1 MNRRHLLAALPAA
14 ALAPRLATAQDW
26 PPGPVR
32 AIVPFAPGSATD
44 TVARVFTEKMRDTL
58 GQNVVVEN
66 RAGAN
71 GLIGAEAVARATPDG
86 LTVLIGT
93 NSTNAAAGALFKRVP
108 FDVENAFIPVSTLGS
123 VPLLVAVRAESRWQN
138 LAELLAEAKAKPE
151 GVTYASAS
159 SSQQVST
166 ELMAHMAGAKMLRV
180 PYRSSPLAVQ
190 DLLAGRVDLF
200 VADQL
205 VILPQ
210 AREGKL
216 RILGITSPQRS
227 AMLPEIPTVAE
238 AGNLPGYQITAWF
251 GLFVPAGTPALAVS
265 RLNAAVRRAGEQADL
280 RERLSSGFGMVVS
293 TSTPEEAAAFVK
305 SETQRWTS
313 AIRTAGIE
321 PE

>member
-1 MNRRHLLAALPAA
+1 MRRRHLLAALPAA
-14 ALAPRLATAQDW
+14 ALAPRLASAQEW

-44 TVARVFTEKMRDTL
+44 TVARVFTEKMRETL

-138 LAELLAEAKAKPE
+138 LAELLAEAKTKPE
-151 GVTYASAS
+151 GITYASAS

-166 ELMAHMAGAKMLRV
+166 ELMAHMAGVKMLRV

-190 DLLAGRVDLF
+190 DLLAGRVDFF

-216 RILGITSPQRS
+216 RILGITAPQRS

-251 GLFVPAGTPALAVS
+251 GLFVPAGTPAIAVS

-280 RERLSSGFGMVVS
+280 RERLSSGFGMVVA

>member
-1 MNRRHLLAALPAA
+1 MRRRHLLAALPAA
-14 ALAPRLATAQDW
+14 AFAPRLAGAQDW

-44 TVARVFTEKMRDTL
+44 TVARVFTERMRETL

-151 GVTYASAS
+151 GITYASAS

-216 RILGITSPQRS
+216 RILGITSPERS

-238 AGNLPGYQITAWF
+238 AGKLPGYQITAWF
-251 GLFVPAGTPALAVS
+251 GLFVPAGTPAIAVA
-265 RLNAAVRRAGEQADL
+265 RLNTAVRRAGEQADL

-293 TSTPEEAAAFVK
+293 TSTAEEAAAFVK
-305 SETQRWTS
+305 AETQRWTA

>member
-1 MNRRHLLAALPAA
+1 MHRRHLLAALPAA
-14 ALAPRLATAQDW
+14 ALAPRLAAAQEW

-44 TVARVFTEKMRDTL
+44 TVARVFTEKMRETL
-58 GQNVVVEN
+58 SQNVVVEN

-71 GLIGAEAVARATPDG
+71 GLIGAEAVARAAPDG

-151 GVTYASAS
+151 SITYASAS

-216 RILGITSPQRS
+216 RILGITAPQRS

-251 GLFVPAGTPALAVS
+251 GLFVPAGTSAIAVS

-280 RERLSSGFGMVVS
+280 RERLSSGFGMVVA

-305 SETQRWTS
+305 VEIQRWTS
-313 AIRTAGIE
+313 AIRTAGIQ

>member
-1 MNRRHLLAALPAA
+1 MRRRHLLVALPAA
-14 ALAPRLATAQDW
+14 ALAPRLAAAQEW

-108 FDVENAFIPVSTLGS
+108 FDVDTAFIPVSTLGS
-123 VPLLVAVRAESRWQN
+123 VPLLVAVRAES
-138 LAELLAEAKAKPE
+138 LLAEAKTKPE
-151 GVTYASAS
+151 GITYASAS

-166 ELMAHMAGAKMLRV
+166 ELMAHMAGVKMLRV

-251 GLFVPAGTPALAVS
+251 GLFVPAGTPAIAVS

>member
-1 MNRRHLLAALPAA
+1 MHRRHLLAALPAA
-14 ALAPRLATAQDW
+14 ALAPRLAAAQEW

-44 TVARVFTEKMRDTL
+44 TVARVFTEKMRETL
-58 GQNVVVEN
+58 SQNVVVEN

-71 GLIGAEAVARATPDG
+71 GLIGAEAVARAAPDG

-151 GVTYASAS
+151 SITYASAS

-216 RILGITSPQRS
+216 RILGITAPQRS

-251 GLFVPAGTPALAVS
+251 GLFVPAGTPAIAVS

-280 RERLSSGFGMVVS
+280 RERLSSGFGMVVA

-305 SETQRWTS
+305 VEIQRWTS
-313 AIRTAGIE
+313 AIRTAGIQ

>member
-1 MNRRHLLAALPAA
+1 MRRRHLLAALPAA
-14 ALAPRLATAQDW
+14 ALAPRLASAQEW

-138 LAELLAEAKAKPE
+138 LAELLAEAKTKPE
-151 GVTYASAS
+151 GITYASAS

-166 ELMAHMAGAKMLRV
+166 ELMAHMAGVKMLRV

-216 RILGITSPQRS
+216 RILGITAPQRS

-251 GLFVPAGTPALAVS
+251 GLFVPAGTPAIAVS

-280 RERLSSGFGMVVS
+280 RERLSSGFGMVVA

>member
-1 MNRRHLLAALPAA
+1 
-14 ALAPRLATAQDW
+14 
-26 PPGPVR
+26 VR

-44 TVARVFTEKMRDTL
+44 TVARVFTERMRETL
-58 GQNVVVEN
+58 GQSVVVEN

-123 VPLLVAVRAESRWQN
+123 VPLLVAVRAESKWQN
-138 LAELLAEAKAKPE
+138 LAALLADAKAKPE
-151 GVTYASAS
+151 GVTYASS
-159 SSQQVST
+159 SASQQVST
-166 ELMAHMAGAKMLRV
+166 ELMAHMAGVKMLRV

-227 AMLPEIPTVAE
+227 TMLPEIPTVAE

-251 GLFVPAGTPALAVS
+251 GLFAPAGTPAPAIA
-265 RLNAAVRRAGEQADL
+265 RLNAAVRRAGDQADL
-280 RERLSSGFGMVVS
+280 RERLASGFGMVVS
-293 TSTPEEAAAFVK
+293 TSSPEEAASFVK
-305 SETQRWTS
+305 AETQRWTS

>member
-1 MNRRHLLAALPAA
+1 MKRRHLLAALPAA
-14 ALAPRLATAQDW
+14 ALAPRFAAAQEW
-26 PPGPVR
+26 PPSPVR

-123 VPLLVAVRAESRWQN
+123 VPLMVAVRAESRWQN

-151 GVTYASAS
+151 GITYASAS

-238 AGNLPGYQITAWF
+238 
-251 GLFVPAGTPALAVS
+251 
-265 RLNAAVRRAGEQADL
+265 
-280 RERLSSGFGMVVS
+280 
-293 TSTPEEAAAFVK
+293 
-305 SETQRWTS
+305 
-313 AIRTAGIE
+313 
-321 PE
+321 

>member
-14 ALAPRLATAQDW
+14 ALAPRFAAAQEW

-108 FDVENAFIPVSTLGS
+108 FDVETAFTPVSTLGS
-123 VPLLVAVRAESRWQN
+123 VPLLVAVRAESKWQN
-138 LAELLAEAKAKPE
+138 LAELLAEAKTKPE
-151 GVTYASAS
+151 GITYASAS

-166 ELMAHMAGAKMLRV
+166 ELMAHMAGVKMLRV

-280 RERLSSGFGMVVS
+280 RERLSSGFGMVVA

-305 SETQRWTS
+305 TETQRWTS

>member
-1 MNRRHLLAALPAA
+1 
-14 ALAPRLATAQDW
+14 
-26 PPGPVR
+26 
-32 AIVPFAPGSATD
+32 
-44 TVARVFTEKMRDTL
+44 MRDTL

-108 FDVENAFIPVSTLGS
+108 FDLETAFIPVSTLGS

-138 LAELLAEAKAKPE
+138 LAELLAEAKTKPE
-151 GVTYASAS
+151 GITYASAS

-166 ELMAHMAGAKMLRV
+166 ELMAHMAGVKMLRV

-216 RILGITSPQRS
+216 RILGITAPQRS

-251 GLFVPAGTPALAVS
+251 GLFVPAGTPAIAVS

-280 RERLSSGFGMVVS
+280 RDRLSSGFGMVVA

-305 SETQRWTS
+305 TEIQRWTS

>member
-14 ALAPRLATAQDW
+14 ALAPRLAAAQDW

-123 VPLLVAVRAESRWQN
+123 VPLMVAVRAESRWQN

-151 GVTYASAS
+151 GITYASAS

-216 RILGITSPQRS
+216 RILGITAPQRS

-251 GLFVPAGTPALAVS
+251 GLFVPAGTPAIAVS

-280 RERLSSGFGMVVS
+280 RDRLSSGFGMVVS

>member
-1 MNRRHLLAALPAA
+1 
-14 ALAPRLATAQDW
+14 
-26 PPGPVR
+26 
-32 AIVPFAPGSATD
+32 
-44 TVARVFTEKMRDTL
+44 
-58 GQNVVVEN
+58 
-66 RAGAN
+66 
-71 GLIGAEAVARATPDG
+71 
-86 LTVLIGT
+86 
-93 NSTNAAAGALFKRVP
+93 
-108 FDVENAFIPVSTLGS
+108 
-123 VPLLVAVRAESRWQN
+123 LVAVRAESRWQN
-138 LAELLAEAKAKPE
+138 LAELLAEAKTKPE
-151 GVTYASAS
+151 GITYASAS

-166 ELMAHMAGAKMLRV
+166 ELMAHMAGVKMLRV

-216 RILGITSPQRS
+216 RILGITAPQRS

-251 GLFVPAGTPALAVS
+251 GLFVPAGTPAIAVS

-280 RERLSSGFGMVVS
+280 RDRLSSGFGMVVA

-305 SETQRWTS
+305 TEIQRWTS

>member
-1 MNRRHLLAALPAA
+1 
-14 ALAPRLATAQDW
+14 
-26 PPGPVR
+26 
-32 AIVPFAPGSATD
+32 
-44 TVARVFTEKMRDTL
+44 VARVFTEKMRDTL

-123 VPLLVAVRAESRWQN
+123 VPLMVAVRAESRWQN

-151 GVTYASAS
+151 GITYASAS

-251 GLFVPAGTPALAVS
+251 GLFVPAGTPAIAVS

-280 RERLSSGFGMVVS
+280 RERLSSGFGMVVA
-293 TSTPEEAAAFVK
+293 TSTPEEAATFVK
-305 SETQRWTS
+305 AETQRWTS

>member
-1 MNRRHLLAALPAA
+1 MRRRHLLAALPAA
-14 ALAPRLATAQDW
+14 ALAPRLAAAQEW

-44 TVARVFTEKMRDTL
+44 TVARVFTEKMRETL

-138 LAELLAEAKAKPE
+138 LAELLAEAKTKPE
-151 GVTYASAS
+151 GITYASAS

-166 ELMAHMAGAKMLRV
+166 ELMAHMAGVKMLRV

-216 RILGITSPQRS
+216 RILGITAPQRS

-251 GLFVPAGTPALAVS
+251 GLFVPAGTPAIAVS

-280 RERLSSGFGMVVS
+280 RERLSSGFGMVVA
-293 TSTPEEAAAFVK
+293 TSTTEEAAAFVK

>member
-1 MNRRHLLAALPAA
+1 MRRRHLLAALPAA
-14 ALAPRLATAQDW
+14 ALAPHLAVAQDW

-108 FDVENAFIPVSTLGS
+108 FDVDTAFIPVSTLGS
-123 VPLLVAVRAESRWQN
+123 VPLLVAVRTESRWQN

-251 GLFVPAGTPALAVS
+251 GLFVPAGTPAIAVS

-305 SETQRWTS
+305 AETQRWTS